1 MTKNERE
8 KLRKA
13 LDCLEMNPCEW
24 EDAMAILYPLAGFNY
39 FDLREV
45 KGDSVNVI
53 EASAKAVA
61 KVPNV
66 K

>member
-1 MTKNERE
+1 MTKKERE

-24 EDAMAILYPLAGFNY
+24 ENAMEILYPLAGFNY
-39 FDLREV
+39 FDLRKI

-53 EASAKAVA
+53 EASASAGA
-61 KVPNV
+61 FGS
-66 K
+66 

>member
-61 KVPNV
+61 KVPNE
-66 K
+66 